1 MPTFLL
7 LIEPAPVHPARFLN
21 RVAGMAASPFGPCP
35 HTPRLHHAPHAYL
48 AAISPED
55 PGATEDEI
63 RDAVQ
68 DALAHPWEI
77 SDTLEWQREVKRVT
91 GAAIGDP
98 ALTRLIVLNVDLRGQ
113 PLGLDLPFPIA
124 PAWSLMMAGLSQGV
138 EVEGNLYPE
147 EPDDLPG
154 NHAARLARAGEGW
167 ADASPGEDDQE
178 LRDLSDDELAQF
190 SPRINDDHGWP
201 EDPEWSF

>member
-21 RVAGMAASPFGPCP
+21 RVAGMGSSPFGPCP

-48 AAISPED
+48 AAVQPQD

-77 SDTLEWQREVKRVT
+77 SDTLEWQREVKRAT
-91 GAAIGDP
+91 GMDIQSP
-98 ALTRLIVLNVDLRGQ
+98 ALTRLDVLNVDLRGQ
-113 PLGLDLPFPIA
+113 PLGLDLPFPAA
-124 PAWSLMMAGLSQGV
+124 PAWSVVMASRSQGA
-138 EVEGNLYPE
+138 GDGLYPE
-147 EPDDLPG
+147 EPGDLPED
-154 NHAARLARAGEGW
+154 HARQAAGAGESW
-167 ADASPGEDDQE
+167 AALAGEDDQE
-178 LRDLSDDELAQF
+178 LRDLTDDELALF
-190 SPRINDDHGWP
+190 SPWIDDDYGRP
-201 EDPEWSF
+201 EDSEWPF